1 MVNIEDEVL
10 LNLPPA
16 RFVHRGVMF
25 VGHRTDNHD
34 GLQMLDAGYSQ
45 QFDTTISARRS
56 QFPIAPRTN
65 DEVVLIEDGEAVFT
79 RVANATRI
87 GQDRIMVDF
96 DLKFIRA
103 DEAKYYE
110 LSDDGRYV
118 LTQDGQR
125 IPIED
130 DVAEAGLEQTDE
142 GGVILSDTGEPIGTI

>member
-1 MVNIEDEVL
+1 MVNLESEEY
-10 LNLPPA
+10 LNLPPTQFIHGGA
-16 RFVHRGVMF
+16 LF

-65 DEVVLIEDGEAVFT
+65 DEVVLIEDSEAIFT

-87 GQDRIMVDF
+87 GQDRIMIDF

-110 LSDDGRYV
+110 LSDDGRYIV
-118 LTQDGQR
+118 TETGQR
-125 IPIED
+125 IEIIP
-130 DVAEAGLEQTDE
+130 
-142 GGVILSDTGEPIGTI
+142 